1 MKPRPITIEAQPGLR
16 LQGDVFGTSGK
27 PVMLLH
33 GGGQTR
39 HSWRRT
45 AEAIA
50 KAGFIA
56 IPMDQRGHG
65 DSDRPAD
72 QSYSFFSF
80 AQDGI
85 AISKRIQADFGEM
98 PAVVGASL
106 GGLSSL
112 IGTGLQAVAPY
123 AALVLVDVTPR
134 MDENGVA
141 AIQGFMRA
149 RTYEGFATVE
159 EAADAIAAY
168 LPHRPRPKSLDGLRK
183 NLRLKADGRFYWHW
197 DPAFQFGPIPI
208 ETDRTKV
215 QAAALAAAAA
225 LNIPSMLVRGGGSEL
240 VRKEY
245 ADEYLA
251 LAKGSEFVDVAGARH
266 MVAGDSNSPFTDA
279 VLDFLIRRL

>member
-1 MKPRPITIEAQPGLR
+1 MKPRPITIEVQPGLR

-27 PVMLLH
+27 PVILLH

-65 DSDRPAD
+65 DSDRPSD

-85 AISKRIQADFGEM
+85 AMSKRIQADFGEI

-141 AIQGFMRA
+141 AIQGFMRS